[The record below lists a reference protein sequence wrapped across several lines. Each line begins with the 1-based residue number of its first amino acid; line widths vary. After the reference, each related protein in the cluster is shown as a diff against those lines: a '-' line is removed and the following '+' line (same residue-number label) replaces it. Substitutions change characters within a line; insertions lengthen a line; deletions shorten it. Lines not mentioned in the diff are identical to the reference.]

1 MRALA
6 AAIAAGA
13 GLLLASGCAGSGT
26 STGPRLTAHYTTP
39 PETTAR
45 LSIESPR
52 VQQIALARA
61 SNRLFSI
68 FPARPGK
75 ERCGIPEGGVHFKP
89 LPGTCMTSIHAA
101 PTHEPALIVTFSESW
116 RFRCPRKGDCV
127 AAPRL
132 QHTWRVIEGEPI
144 VTASSRLRIIATRQS
159 GATAPQYY
167 K

>member
-6 AAIAAGA
+6 AAVAVGA
-13 GLLLASGCAGSGT
+13 GLLLASGCAGSG
-26 STGPRLTAHYTTP
+26 PKPTAHYTTP

-45 LSIESPR
+45 VSLESPR

-68 FPARPGK
+68 FPAGPGK
-75 ERCGIPEGGVHFKP
+75 KRCGIPEGGVHFKP
-89 LPGTCMTSIHAA
+89 LRGTCTTSIHAA
-101 PTHEPALIVTFSESW
+101 PTHEPALIVSFRESW
-116 RFRCPRKGDCV
+116 RFRCPREDDCLN
-127 AAPRL
+127 APRL
-132 QHTWRVIEGEPI
+132 QHTWRVIEGEPM
-144 VTASSRLRIIATRQS
+144 VTATARLRIVATRQS